1 MKALCAVDGS
11 KFSMRAVEALRT
23 LFHQSLR
30 EVILVHV
37 IDTSLLESGLKKEGT
52 KPGKTKKILTALEA
66 EGKKIL
72 KASEDHAT
80 QVFNTKMGKVLVK
93 IRSVLAKGHAAY
105 AIVKEAEKRE
115 PHLVVLGS
123 RGFHDIQGYFMGS
136 VSRKV
141 LSHAPCPVFIV
152 KDPIQSPVQI
162 VLAVDGSTAS
172 MRATNYLKSWVAP
185 EVGSVHVLSVVPQ
198 ALRGLGSSARVKP
211 FTKALT
217 ATFQKQAQETTARIR
232 SIFSKSKFGVTSEVV
247 AGNPRETILDCLVN
261 HEASLAVL
269 GAKGLT
275 GPERF
280 QMGSVSEWVA
290 AYSGCSIL
298 VVRPHMTRF
307 VV

>member
-11 KFSMRAVEALRT
+11 KFSMRAIEALGAV
-23 LFHQSLR
+23 FHQSFR

-52 KPGKTKKILTALEA
+52 KTGKTKKILATLEA

-72 KASEDHAT
+72 KASEAYAT
-80 QVFNTKMGKVLVK
+80 QVFNQQTGKVLVK
-93 IRSVLAKGHAAY
+93 IRSVLVKGHAAY
-105 AIVKEAEKRE
+105 ALVKEGEKRK
-115 PHLVVLGS
+115 PHLMVLGS
-123 RGFHDIQGYFMGS
+123 RGFHDIKGYFMGS

-152 KDPIQSPVQI
+152 KDPIQTPVQV

-172 MRATNYLKSWVAP
+172 MRAANNLKSWVSP
-185 EVGSVHVLSVVPQ
+185 DLVSVHVLSVVPD
-198 ALRGLGSSARVKP
+198 ASRGLGSSIRAKP
-211 FTKALT
+211 YTKALRD
-217 ATFQKQAQETTARIR
+217 AFLKQAQETTAHIR
-232 SIFSKSKFGVTSEVV
+232 SLFLKKKFDVTSEVV
-247 AGNPRETILDCLVN
+247 PGNPRAAILDCLIN
-261 HEASLAVL
+261 REAGLAVL

-298 VVRPHMTRF
+298 VVRPQLR
-307 VV
+307 

>member
-1 MKALCAVDGS
+1 MKVLCAVDGS
-11 KFSMRAVEALRT
+11 KYSMKAVAALGA

-37 IDTSLLESGLKKEGT
+37 MDTSLLESGLKKEGT
-52 KPGKTKKILTALEA
+52 TTGKTKKILLALEA

-72 KASEDHAT
+72 KASETYAS
-80 QVFNTKMGKVLVK
+80 QVLNKKQGKALVK
-93 IRSVLAKGHAAY
+93 IRSILAKGHAAY
-105 AIVKEAEKRE
+105 AIVKEAEKRK
-115 PHLVVLGS
+115 PHLMVLGS

-152 KDPIQSPVQI
+152 KDPLQTPVQV

-172 MRATNYLKSWVAP
+172 TRAANYLKSWISPDLV
-185 EVGSVHVLSVVPQ
+185 SVHILSVVPK
-198 ALRGLGSSARVKP
+198 ASRGLGSSARTKP
-211 FTKALT
+211 YTKALT
-217 ATFQKQAQETTARIR
+217 DAFQKQAQETNAQVRLLLL
-232 SIFSKSKFGVTSEVV
+232 KKKFDVTSEIVT
-247 AGNPRETILDCLVN
+247 GNPRETILDCLVT
-261 HEASLAVL
+261 HESGLAIL

-298 VVRPHMTRF
+298 VVRPQN
-307 VV
+307 

>member
-1 MKALCAVDGS
+1 MKVLCAVDGS
-11 KFSMRAVEALRT
+11 KFSMRAVEALGA

-52 KPGKTKKILTALEA
+52 KTGKTKKILTALES

-72 KASEDHAT
+72 KASEAHAN
-80 QVFNTKMGKVLVK
+80 QVFHQPTEKALVK
-93 IRSVLAKGHAAY
+93 IRSVLAKGHAAF
-105 AIVKEAEKRE
+105 AIVKEAEKRK
-115 PHLVVLGS
+115 PHLMVLGS
-123 RGFHDIQGYFMGS
+123 RGFHDIKGYFMGS

-152 KDPIQSPVQI
+152 KDPVQI
-162 VLAVDGSTAS
+162 PAQVVLAVDGSTAS
-172 MRATNYLKSWVAP
+172 TRAANYLKSWISPDLV
-185 EVGSVHVLSVVPQ
+185 SVHVLSVVPQ
-198 ALRGLGSSARVKP
+198 AHRGLGASVRAKP
-211 FTKALT
+211 YTKALT
-217 ATFQKQAQETTARIR
+217 DAFQKQAQETTAQLR
-232 SIFSKSKFGVTSEVV
+232 SLLLKKKFDVTSEVV
-247 AGNPRETILDCLVN
+247 TGNPRETILDCLIN

-298 VVRPHMTRF
+298 VIRPQLR
-307 VV
+307 

>member
-11 KFSMRAVEALRT
+11 KYSMKAVEALGA

-30 EVILVHV
+30 EVVLVHV
-37 IDTSLLESGLKKEGT
+37 MDTSLLESGLKKEGT
-52 KPGKTKKILTALEA
+52 KKGKTKKILTALEA

-72 KASEDHAT
+72 KASETYAT
-80 QVFNTKMGKVLVK
+80 QVLNKKTGKAPVK

-105 AIVKEAEKRE
+105 AIVKEAEKRK
-115 PHLVVLGS
+115 PHLMVMGS

-152 KDPIQSPVQI
+152 KDPIQTPVQV

-172 MRATNYLKSWVAP
+172 TRAANYLKSWVSP
-185 EVGSVHVLSVVPQ
+185 DLVSVHILSVVPK
-198 ALRGLGSSARVKP
+198 ASRVLGSSTRAKP
-211 FTKALT
+211 YTKALT
-217 ATFQKQAQETTARIR
+217 EAFQNQAQETNEQVRMLLL
-232 SIFSKSKFGVTSEVV
+232 KKKFDVTSEVV
-247 AGNPRETILDCLVN
+247 TGNPRETILDCLVN
-261 HEASLAVL
+261 HESGLAIL

-298 VVRPHMTRF
+298 VVRPQN
-307 VV
+307 

>member
-11 KFSMRAVEALRT
+11 KFSMRAVEALGA

-52 KPGKTKKILTALEA
+52 KTGKTKKILTALET

-72 KASEDHAT
+72 KASEAYAN
-80 QVFNTKMGKVLVK
+80 QVFNQQTEKALVR
-93 IRSVLAKGHAAY
+93 IRSVLVKGHAAN
-105 AIVKEAEKRE
+105 AIVKEAEKRQ

-152 KDPIQSPVQI
+152 KDPIQTPVRV

-172 MRATNYLKSWVAP
+172 TRAANYLKSWISPDLV
-185 EVGSVHVLSVVPQ
+185 SVHVLSVVPQ
-198 ALRGLGSSARVKP
+198 ALRGLGSSVRVKP
-211 FTKALT
+211 YTKALT
-217 ATFQKQAQETTARIR
+217 AVFQKQAQETTAQVR
-232 SIFSKSKFGVTSEVV
+232 SIFLKKKLNVTSEVV
-247 AGNPRETILDCLVN
+247 PGNPRETILDCLVN
-261 HEASLAVL
+261 HEAGLAVL

-298 VVRPHMTRF
+298 VVRPHVKQF

>member
-11 KFSMRAVEALRT
+11 KYSMKAVEALGA

-30 EVILVHV
+30 EVVLVHV
-37 IDTSLLESGLKKEGT
+37 MDTSLLESGLKKEGT
-52 KPGKTKKILTALEA
+52 NKGKTKKILTALEA
-66 EGKKIL
+66 EGKNIL
-72 KASEDHAT
+72 KASETHAT
-80 QVFNTKMGKVLVK
+80 QVLNKKAEKTLVK

-105 AIVKEAEKRE
+105 AIVKEAEKRK
-115 PHLVVLGS
+115 PHLIVMGS

-152 KDPIQSPVQI
+152 KDPLQTPVQM

-172 MRATNYLKSWVAP
+172 TRAVNYLKSWISPALV
-185 EVGSVHVLSVVPQ
+185 SVHILSVVPE
-198 ALRGLGSSARVKP
+198 ASRELGSSARAKP
-211 FTKALT
+211 YTKALT
-217 ATFQKQAQETTARIR
+217 EAFQKQAQETNAQVRLLLL
-232 SIFSKSKFGVTSEVV
+232 KKKFDVTSEVV
-247 AGNPRETILDCLVN
+247 IGNPRTTILDCLVN
-261 HEASLAVL
+261 HESGLAIL

-275 GPERF
+275 GPDRF

-298 VVRPHMTRF
+298 VVRPQN
-307 VV
+307 